1 MEPTAGFA
9 EFVLDLLAPVGGVSA
24 RRMFGGV
31 GLFRNGVM
39 FALIDDDTLYMKV
52 DDHNRTGYQAAG
64 MGPFTYRRE
73 GRASCRGSRRKRKA
87 GREVALSYYEAPPE
101 LFDDADLLCDWAR
114 SAHQAA
120 VRAPAKGAKR

>member
-73 GRASCRGSRRKRKA
+73 GR
-87 GREVALSYYEAPPE
+87 EVALSYYEAPPE